1 MVFIPFLL
9 AQIKIGDFEDE
20 VKNNIHECVE
30 QREKEKRK
38 IPGGGEG
45 GMSSLCN
52 GGMSLLGNGE
62 LPRAVSLLTTSF

>member
-9 AQIKIGDFEDE
+9 AQIKIGGFEDE

-45 GMSSLCN
+45 EWKEECHHFAMASCQELFLC
-52 GGMSLLGNGE
+52 SLL
-62 LPRAVSLLTTSF
+62 FF